1 MDVVCKSDNPV
12 YNYPKLLDSSSKLT
26 DLAVNG
32 ATTLPYSYSVV
43 NRDLG
48 KVLVIVPTYNE
59 LESLPVIVAG
69 IRAAEPEVHI
79 LIADDNS
86 PDGTGEVANA
96 LSSSNSFVHALHRK
110 QKAGLGAAYLDAFA
124 WARSQGYDVV
134 VEMDADGSHR
144 PIDLTKI
151 LDALSD
157 NDVVLGSRW
166 VKDGKVVNWVRSRE
180 VLSRGGNLYT
190 RMWLGIPIKDA
201 TGGFRAY
208 RMSALDQMDIKQVE
222 SQGYCF
228 QVDMAW
234 RATKA
239 GLRVAEVPITFVE
252 RELGESKMDS
262 SIVKE
267 ALWRVTQ
274 WGIEKRLTDVKRIFG
289 QS

>member
-1 MDVVCKSDNPV
+1 M
-12 YNYPKLLDSSSKLT
+12 
-26 DLAVNG
+26 AI
-32 ATTLPYSYSVV
+32 
-43 NRDLG
+43 RDLG

-69 IRAAEPEVHI
+69 IRDAEPDVHI

-86 PDGTGEVANA
+86 PDGTGEVANT
-96 LSSSNSFVHALHRK
+96 LSSVDSSVHVLHRK
-110 QKAGLGAAYLDAFA
+110 QKAGLGAAYLDAFS
-124 WARSQGYDVV
+124 WAKTQGFQVV

-144 PIDLTKI
+144 PVDLTKI

-166 VKDGKVVNWVRSRE
+166 VNEGKVVNWAKSRE

-208 RMSALDQMDIKQVE
+208 RMSALDQIDIQQVE

-274 WGIEKRLTDVKRIFG
+274 WGIEKRYSDLKRVFG
-289 QS
+289 R

>member
-1 MDVVCKSDNPV
+1 M
-12 YNYPKLLDSSSKLT
+12 
-26 DLAVNG
+26 AI
-32 ATTLPYSYSVV
+32 
-43 NRDLG
+43 RDLG

-59 LESLPVIVAG
+59 RESLPVIVSG
-69 IRAAEPEVHI
+69 IRLAEPDVQI

-86 PDGTGEVANA
+86 PDGTGEVADGFSA
-96 LSSSNSFVHALHRK
+96 EDNSIHVLHRST
-110 QKAGLGAAYLDAFA
+110 KAGLGAAYLDAFG
-124 WARSQGYDVV
+124 WAKSNGFDVV

-144 PIDLTKI
+144 PQDLTKI
-151 LDALSD
+151 LDALTN

-166 VKDGKVVNWVRSRE
+166 IKDGRVVNWAKSRE

-190 RMWLGIPIKDA
+190 RMWLGIPIHDA

-208 RMSALDQMDIKQVE
+208 RMTALDVMKIDQVE

-234 RATKA
+234 RAIKA
-239 GLRVAEVPITFVE
+239 NLRVAEVPITFVE
-252 RELGESKMDS
+252 RELGESKMDG

-274 WGIEKRLTDVKRIFG
+274 WGIEKRLTDVKNLLKR
-289 QS
+289 

>member
-1 MDVVCKSDNPV
+1 M
-12 YNYPKLLDSSSKLT
+12 
-26 DLAVNG
+26 AV
-32 ATTLPYSYSVV
+32 
-43 NRDLG
+43 RDLG

-59 LESLPVIVAG
+59 RESLPVIISG
-69 IRAAEPEVHI
+69 IRHAEPDVHI

-86 PDGTGEVANA
+86 PDGTGEVADG
-96 LSSSNSFVHALHRK
+96 LSAQDHLVHVLHRTV
-110 QKAGLGAAYLDAFA
+110 KAGLGAAYLDAFG
-124 WARSQGYDVV
+124 WAKSNGYDVV

-144 PIDLTKI
+144 PADLTKI
-151 LDALSD
+151 LDALTN

-166 VKDGKVVNWVRSRE
+166 IKDGRVVNWAMSRE

-190 RMWLGIPIKDA
+190 RMWLGIGIRDA

-208 RMSALDQMDIKQVE
+208 RMSALDVMNIEEVE

-234 RATKA
+234 RAVKA
-239 GLRVAEVPITFVE
+239 NLRVAEVPITFVE
-252 RELGESKMDS
+252 RELGESKMDG

-274 WGIEKRLTDVKRIFG
+274 WGIEKRYSDLKRVF
-289 QS
+289 SR

>member
-1 MDVVCKSDNPV
+1 M
-12 YNYPKLLDSSSKLT
+12 
-26 DLAVNG
+26 AI
-32 ATTLPYSYSVV
+32 
-43 NRDLG
+43 RDLG

-69 IRAAEPEVHI
+69 IRDAEPDVHI

-86 PDGTGEVANA
+86 PDGTGEVANT
-96 LSSSNSFVHALHRK
+96 LSSIDSSVHVLHRK
-110 QKAGLGAAYLDAFA
+110 QKAGLGAAYLDAFS
-124 WARSQGYDVV
+124 WAKTQGFEVV

-144 PIDLTKI
+144 PVDLTKI

-166 VKDGKVVNWVRSRE
+166 VNEGKVVNWAKSRE

-208 RMSALDQMDIKQVE
+208 RMSALDQIDIQQVE

-234 RATKA
+234 RAIKA

-274 WGIEKRLTDVKRIFG
+274 WGIEKRYSDLKRVFG
-289 QS
+289 R

>member
-1 MDVVCKSDNPV
+1 M
-12 YNYPKLLDSSSKLT
+12 
-26 DLAVNG
+26 
-32 ATTLPYSYSVV
+32 AT
-43 NRDLG
+43 RDLG

-59 LESLPVIVAG
+59 RESLPVIVAG
-69 IRAAEPEVHI
+69 IRQVEPEVHI

-86 PDGTGEVANA
+86 PDGTGEVANG
-96 LSSSNSFVHALHRK
+96 LSTSDNSVHVLHRSA
-110 QKAGLGAAYLDAFA
+110 KAGLGAAYLDAFG
-124 WARSQGYDVV
+124 WAKATGYDVV

-144 PIDLTKI
+144 PEDLTKI
-151 LDALSD
+151 LDALTN

-166 VKDGKVVNWVRSRE
+166 IKEGKVVNWAKSRE

-190 RMWLGIPIKDA
+190 RMWLGIPLHDA

-208 RMSALDQMDIKQVE
+208 RVSALDVMNVDHVE

-234 RATKA
+234 RAVKA
-239 GLRVAEVPITFVE
+239 NLRVAEVPITFVE
-252 RELGESKMDS
+252 RELGESKMDG

-274 WGIEKRLTDVKRIFG
+274 WGIEKRFSDLKRILHL
-289 QS
+289 S

>member
-1 MDVVCKSDNPV
+1 M
-12 YNYPKLLDSSSKLT
+12 
-26 DLAVNG
+26 AI
-32 ATTLPYSYSVV
+32 
-43 NRDLG
+43 RDLG

-69 IRAAEPEVHI
+69 IRDAEPEVHI

-86 PDGTGEVANA
+86 PDGTGEVANT
-96 LSSSNSFVHALHRK
+96 LSSIYSSVHVLHRK
-110 QKAGLGAAYLDAFA
+110 QKAGLGAAYLDAFS
-124 WARSQGYDVV
+124 WAKTQGFEVV

-144 PIDLTKI
+144 PVDLTKI

-166 VKDGKVVNWVRSRE
+166 VNEGKVVNWAKSRE

-208 RMSALDQMDIKQVE
+208 RMSALDQIDIQQVE

-274 WGIEKRLTDVKRIFG
+274 WGIENRLTDVKRIFG
-289 QS
+289 KS

>member
-1 MDVVCKSDNPV
+1 M
-12 YNYPKLLDSSSKLT
+12 
-26 DLAVNG
+26 AV
-32 ATTLPYSYSVV
+32 
-43 NRDLG
+43 RDLG

-59 LESLPVIVAG
+59 RESLPVIISG
-69 IRAAEPEVHI
+69 IRHAEPDVHI

-86 PDGTGEVANA
+86 PDGTGEVADG
-96 LSSSNSFVHALHRK
+96 LSAQDHLVHVLHRTV
-110 QKAGLGAAYLDAFA
+110 KAGLGAAYLDAFG
-124 WARSQGYDVV
+124 WAKSNGYDVV

-144 PIDLTKI
+144 PQDLTKI
-151 LDALSD
+151 LDALTN

-166 VKDGKVVNWVRSRE
+166 IKDGRVVNWAKSRE

-190 RMWLGIPIKDA
+190 RMWLGIGIRDA

-208 RMSALDQMDIKQVE
+208 RMSALDVMNIEEVE

-234 RATKA
+234 RAVKA
-239 GLRVAEVPITFVE
+239 NLRVAEVPITFVE
-252 RELGESKMDS
+252 RELGESKMDG

-274 WGIEKRLTDVKRIFG
+274 WGIEKRLTDVKNLLKR
-289 QS
+289 